1 MTRVLIVDDQAPNL
15 YMLDVLLKGHGYEV
29 TSASN
34 GAEAL
39 KMAHKN
45 LPDLIITDILMP
57 VMDGFALCRQWR
69 AEESLKDI
77 PFIFYTATYTEPKDE
92 QFALGLGADRY
103 IIKPA
108 EPQVLAQ
115 AVSEVL
121 AEYREKKLVSAEPV
135 LGAEMEFLRQH
146 NEALFHKLEHKM
158 AKLERANQELER
170 EIAERKQAELA
181 LRESERFLDSIVEN
195 IPDMIFVKD
204 AKDLRFVRL
213 NKAGE
218 ALLGCSS
225 DEIRGLSD
233 DDFFPAD
240 EADGFTR
247 MDREALSKNHLVD
260 IPEETIQTRHRGM
273 RVLHTKKI
281 PILGEEGTPRYLLG
295 ISEDITELQ
304 QMRQN
309 FERARRFE
317 TIGMV
322 TAGVAHEVR
331 NPLNALQ
338 IMAAVLE
345 KKQGDDPDVRQC
357 ILHIREQVNRLS
369 LLMNDLLELG
379 RPVEPEGFTTCNLA
393 LILQEVVNQLSA
405 AHEGARAR
413 IFVESPEGPA
423 NVLGAPSRLMQ
434 VFANL
439 LQNALSL
446 SEESTEVKVEVIVE
460 GNTAAVRVRD
470 RGPGIPPDLFPKL
483 FQPFQS
489 KRKGGTGLGLAIVQK
504 IVVDHGGTVEAAN
517 NDPGPGA
524 CFTVRLPLAG

>member
-1 MTRVLIVDDQAPNL
+1 MTKVLIADDQAHNR
-15 YMLDVLLKGHGYEV
+15 YMLDVLLKGYGYEV

-39 KMAHKN
+39 KLAN
-45 LPDLIITDILMP
+45 ENPPDLIVTDILMP

-69 AEESLKDI
+69 AEERLKDI

-115 AVSEVL
+115 AVGEVL
-121 AEYREKKLVSAEPV
+121 DEYREKRFVSAEPV

-158 AKLERANQELER
+158 TKLKA

-195 IPDMIFVKD
+195 IPDMIFVKE
-204 AKDLRFVRL
+204 AKELRFVRL

-218 ALLGCSS
+218 ALLGYSR

-233 DDFFPAD
+233 YDFFPSD
-240 EADGFTR
+240 EADCFTR
-247 MDREALSKNHLVD
+247 RDREALSGKHLID
-260 IPEETIQTRHRGM
+260 IPEETILTRHRGK
-273 RVLHTKKI
+273 RVLRTKKI
-281 PILGEEGTPRYLLG
+281 PILGEEGNPRYLLG
-295 ISEDITELQ
+295 ISEDVTELQ
-304 QMRQN
+304 RMRQSL
-309 FERARRFE
+309 ERARSLE
-317 TIGMV
+317 TMGMI
-322 TAGVAHEVR
+322 AGGVAHEVR

-345 KKQGDDPDVRQC
+345 KKQGEDPDVRQC
-357 ILHIREQVNRLS
+357 ILHIREQVQRLS

-379 RPVEPEGFTTCNLA
+379 RPVESEAFTLCNLA
-393 LILQEVVNQLSA
+393 LVLQGVVNDLAA

-413 IFVESPEGPA
+413 IFVESPEGPV

-504 IVVDHGGTVEAAN
+504 IVVDHGGTVDAAN